1 MGPGVFEQFWDAVLA
16 TDPTGR
22 EMNPPQLRAPNGVLE
37 EFATYW
43 AVGKPYYDPSEIA
56 VPTLLIRAE
65 WDAILPGYQSQNLF
79 KKLSNV
85 PYKRLVEIGEG
96 SHFVLLERNRV
107 QLFDEITLFLK
118 DKSTGPEHQSLQG
131 LVRCWPRSGGPGVF
145 ALAALLG

>member
-22 EMNPPQLRAPNGVLE
+22 KMNPPQLRAPNGVLE

-56 VPTLLIRAE
+56 VPALLIRAE

-118 DKSTGPEHQSLQG
+118 DKSTGPEH
-131 LVRCWPRSGGPGVF
+131 
-145 ALAALLG
+145 